1 MRYNRAMVRLTTC
14 CFALGMLAATA
25 FADPPKV
32 GDTQPLAGGDKL
44 QWLYDA
50 PSASD
55 AAGKVVIHWF
65 CTQKIKTCVD
75 DLARV
80 VTLRDAGRVYIVAY
94 INGGQA
100 DAKKLDP
107 IRESE
112 GVGRG
117 TVAYG
122 PNVAK
127 LFKTLGFTSGEASI
141 VVDVDGKVKAVTSSG
156 DINELDAR
164 DSTVKA
170 LADQI
175 KEFTSSFDG
184 PATAKPGD
192 KFVLSVKIQLA
203 SWLNYSQKTS
213 MDFQVSLPKDIKCEK
228 ATKIEGHTL
237 TATATCSG
245 PKGHYEAQGR
255 IKFGYDAPGGGT
267 GLFEDGTT
275 WKFEIK

>member
-1 MRYNRAMVRLTTC
+1 MVRLTTC
-14 CFALGMLAATA
+14 CFALGLLAPTA
-25 FADPPKV
+25 SADPPKL
-32 GDTQPLAGGDKL
+32 GDSFPLTGADKQ

-50 PSASD
+50 PAAND

-65 CTQKIKTCVD
+65 CTVKIGTCVD
-75 DLARV
+75 DLARI
-80 VTLRDAGRVYIVAY
+80 VTLRDAGRTYIVAY
-94 INGGQA
+94 INGSQR

-122 PNVAK
+122 PNVTK
-127 LFKTLGFTSGEASI
+127 LFKTLGFASGEASI
-141 VVDVDGKVKAVTSSG
+141 VVDVDGKVKAVTTSG

-164 DSTVKA
+164 DATVKS
-170 LADQI
+170 LIDQV
-175 KEFTSSFDG
+175 KDYTSSFDG

-203 SWLNYSQKTS
+203 GWLNYSAKTPT
-213 MDFQVSLPKDIKCEK
+213 DFQISLPKDIRCEK

-237 TATATCSG
+237 IASATCSG

-255 IKFGYDAPGGGT
+255 VKFGYDAPGGGT
-267 GLFEDGTT
+267 GLGGDGTT